1 MEFEIT
7 EATSPVTAEL
17 VAAIAGL
24 LPQLSSA
31 PPPTAE
37 QLEAIVGSDATSLLL
52 AQGVGISEAA
62 GQDAPV
68 PAAAAST
75 TGESAARPVLGCLVL
90 VMFRLP
96 SGLRARI
103 EDVVVAEQHRS
114 LGVGRALSEAALER
128 AQAAGARSVDLTSSP
143 KREAANQLYQSLGF
157 EPRDTNVYRFNL

>member
-1 MEFEIT
+1 MEFEIS
-7 EATSPVTAEL
+7 EAISPVTAEL

-37 QLEAIVGSDATSLLL
+37 QLEAIVQSDATSLLL
-52 AQGVGISEAA
+52 AQAAGGSEAA
-62 GQDAPV
+62 GQG
-68 PAAAAST
+68 AAAPDAA
-75 TGESAARPVLGCLVL
+75 GESAASAVLGCLVL

-103 EDVVVAEQHRS
+103 EDVVVAEQYRG
-114 LGVGRALSEAALER
+114 LGVGRALNEAALER

-143 KREAANQLYQSLGF
+143 GREAANQLYQSLGF